1 MERPLLNNELNI
13 AIGTFRQ
20 LSAALKAETVYVER
34 QLLCCGRAHPAFDL
48 QEGREVEQAVAKAKY
63 SDRSFDDRDMH
74 QAQGL
79 FSSAAKA
86 ATMEAILGMVLSGF
100 YQGYLPQHACKPW
113 IERGELKSL
122 FPETYAYDTE
132 IKLVNRKGHGNKR
145 VDLFLKTL
153 AEFQA

>member
-1 MERPLLNNELNI
+1 MPDLKGHSEIRGTGPRDFAECHHHEPPQLERPLLNNELNI

-20 LSAALKAETVYVER
+20 LSAAPKAETVYVER
-34 QLLCCGRAHPAFDL
+34 QLLCCGPAHPAFDL

-63 SDRSFDDRDMH
+63 SERSFDDRDMH

-86 ATMEAILGMVLSGF
+86 ATMEAILGMVLSGL
-100 YQGYLPQHACKPW
+100 YLGYLPQHACKPW

-122 FPETYAYDTE
+122 FS
-132 IKLVNRKGHGNKR
+132 GNLR
-145 VDLFLKTL
+145 I
-153 AEFQA
+153 